1 LGRLH
6 AESAE
11 GFAEDA
17 EKSDEEMKRRMTN
30 FD

>member
-17 EKSDEEMKRRMTN
+17 KKSDEEMKR
-30 FD
+30 